1 MLLVQQL
8 HDFLV
13 RTGQTREDFA
23 LRISAG
29 RVPFCRSRTANE
41 DPALLANAANHPGRL
56 SGLSAGKNGSAGHDG
71 ARSRSS

>member
-23 LRISAG
+23 LQMGVNPSLLSS
-29 RVPFCRSRTANE
+29 RVIQRTA
-41 DPALLANAANHPGRL
+41 PFWG
-56 SGLSAGKNGSAGHDG
+56 
-71 ARSRSS
+71 

>member
-23 LRISAG
+23 LQMGVNPSLLSQAHSLR
-29 RVPFCRSRTANE
+29 RR
-41 DPALLANAANHPGRL
+41 PAHPGAEAHHDEEGRR
-56 SGLSAGKNGSAGHDG
+56 GLGRRDQG
-71 ARSRSS
+71 